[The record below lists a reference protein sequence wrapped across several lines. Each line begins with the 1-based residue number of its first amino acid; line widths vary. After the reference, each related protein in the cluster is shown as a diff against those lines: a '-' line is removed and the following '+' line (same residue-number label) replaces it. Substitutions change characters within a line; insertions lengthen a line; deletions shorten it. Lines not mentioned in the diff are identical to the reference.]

1 MFNIVIKFF
10 TVFSIKVALG
20 LSMVGICEIAL
31 AKEKISESVVKQVAE
46 PVKGL
51 EKNLV
56 KKNRQ
61 TTFNKSPS
69 LLPVFN
75 YPLFGR
81 LPVLSGGRVKP
92 LAVFAREY
100 LTAFSGKGTLREGGS
115 ALSWLAEVLFNPSLS
130 FERNIFKISNP
141 EVVDSL
147 GLEKRKKSLYSFNEL
162 SQALDKIIENLNTIK
177 NKPEKNR
184 ALIET
189 QLLNLYGT
197 VMAYSQLSRSFSL
210 ILPLFSVS
218 TPFAVKK
225 TGLIAEKQYSYLE
238 VLKFQ
243 KKWEAEVTKITQ
255 KKKINQ
261 LSKGEME
268 LLLFTFKMD
277 RVARD
282 EENNL
287 FRIIPPQWSENKT
300 LWLSPWDLVRTGGG
314 SPATAQYME
323 SFSHLIKVYQKESD
337 TTTISSSVEKVYQ
350 QSLQLS
356 KGIISSKILFM
367 EKLLDDIKFF
377 NKSLL
382 FYILALVLLFFGGWL
397 RLKKQ
402 ELLFNIAFISLIIGF
417 LFHLM
422 GVVFRI
428 VIMARPP
435 VATLY
440 ESFIF
445 VALVT
450 VGFGLFLKQVK
461 KDNIGLLVGSLAGGF
476 LHIVALKYKGPE
488 SLELLVPVLNTNFW
502 LAVHVLCI
510 TTGYACALVTS
521 LIAHAYIFLKCFSKK
536 VTKQAFT
543 KLHKSITG
551 MSFLALFF
559 CLFGTILGGIWA
571 DQSWGRFWGWDPK
584 ENGALFIVLWF
595 LVLFHGKMAGL
606 LKEKGFAL
614 GHILTN
620 ITVALSWLG
629 VNLLSVGLH
638 SYGFVSSTAY
648 GLAIFCFLELSF
660 FFFALIKLRRLK
672 VKTQ

>member
-1 MFNIVIKFF
+1 M
-10 TVFSIKVALG
+10 
-20 LSMVGICEIAL
+20 
-31 AKEKISESVVKQVAE
+31 
-46 PVKGL
+46 
-51 EKNLV
+51 
-56 KKNRQ
+56 
-61 TTFNKSPS
+61 
-69 LLPVFN
+69 
-75 YPLFGR
+75 
-81 LPVLSGGRVKP
+81 
-92 LAVFAREY
+92 
-100 LTAFSGKGTLREGGS
+100 
-115 ALSWLAEVLFNPSLS
+115 
-130 FERNIFKISNP
+130 
-141 EVVDSL
+141 
-147 GLEKRKKSLYSFNEL
+147 
-162 SQALDKIIENLNTIK
+162 
-177 NKPEKNR
+177 
-184 ALIET
+184 
-189 QLLNLYGT
+189 
-197 VMAYSQLSRSFSL
+197 
-210 ILPLFSVS
+210 
-218 TPFAVKK
+218 
-225 TGLIAEKQYSYLE
+225 IAEKQYSYLE
-238 VLKFQ
+238 LLKFQ
-243 KKWEAEVTKITQ
+243 KKWEAEVQKITRQ

-261 LSKGEME
+261 FSKGEME
-268 LLLFTFKMD
+268 IVLLSFKMD

-282 EENNL
+282 EENDL
-287 FRIIPPQWSENKT
+287 FRIIPPQWSESKT
-300 LWLSPWDLVRTGGG
+300 LWLSPWGVVRTGGG

-323 SFSHLIKVYQKESD
+323 NLSQLIKAYQKGSD
-337 TTTISSSVEKVYQ
+337 TVAISSAVEKVYQ
-350 QSLQLS
+350 QSMQLS
-356 KGIISSKILFM
+356 KALVSPTLLFM

-382 FYILALVLLFFGGWL
+382 FYILALLLLFFGGWL

-402 ELLFNIAFISLIIGF
+402 EFLFNIAFISLIIGF

-461 KDNIGLLVGSLAGGF
+461 KDNIGLLVGSLAGSF
-476 LHIVALKYKGPE
+476 LHIVAFKYKGPE

-536 VTKQAFT
+536 VTTQAFT

-660 FFFALIKLRRLK
+660 FFFALIRLRHFNK
-672 VKTQ
+672 